1 MRYQKYLAQFKAC
14 NYFQNM
20 VEENINQEFSLKHM
34 DKTINYFLKEIEQN
48 KLMRRNHKKV
58 CTTLIQIE
66 HVLVLASAIT
76 GCISSTTFTSL
87 IGIPIEIT
95 SSEKELNICAITAGN
110 RKYEPIIKKKNKKH
124 DQIVFLTNSK

>member
-1 MRYQKYLAQFKAC
+1 
-14 NYFQNM
+14 M

-58 CTTLIQIE
+58 CTTLIYIE